1 MLNIICLQLQN
12 QDFVFQQI
20 FNVPFAMASFG
31 DTAPPSTATI
41 EPLLSNLR
49 VAPASLENSSS
60 LANTP
65 LLTVIANSS
74 IFFSL
79 IKFIACFAATAQS
92 FGALAFAPLIVYKDI
107 REF

>member
-20 FNVPFAMASFG
+20 FNVPFAIASSG

-49 VAPASLENSSS
+49 VTPASLENSSS
-60 LANTP
+60 LANIGISEIVP
-65 LLTVIANSS
+65 SLQYLIRLL
-74 IFFSL
+74 L
-79 IKFIACFAATAQS
+79 
-92 FGALAFAPLIVYKDI
+92 P
-107 REF
+107 